1 MSVVSYGALTPQFF
15 ETLKKELNPDP
26 PTEDLKWADLSRAE
40 IIATL
45 GISKDKAVEILLEIN
60 SQLVSGKAWVYI
72 RPGLYEEQECPNKDL
87 LISMLNTNRPRFKDF
102 DNEKFKAD
110 DLVAEYGTDDLAEK
124 IAVVNWCRSFTANKG
139 VFIALQA
146 DVNTGVPFTMPSAH
160 AAAMKRVANMPK
172 PKSPTPPKPPTPP
185 LTATDSSISTSGDMV
200 GRIHAEN
207 GVIITIGGELYNPK
221 NPAHRKLASQKGYDP
236 ETGKKK

>member
-1 MSVVSYGALTPQFF
+1 MPVVSYGALTPQFF

-172 PKSPTPPKPPTPP
+172 PTPPTRPTPP
-185 LTATDSSISTSGDMV
+185 SGTGGKTVNINHDIA
-200 GRIHAEN
+200 GRSN
-207 GVIITIGGELYNPK
+207 N
-221 NPAHRKLASQKGYDP
+221 
-236 ETGKKK
+236 GKKTGSGGVNIGSDGVPRDGDGNPIDLD